1 MATTP
6 DRGPERWANL
16 RHAIVG
22 ALLAAPPPRGEL
34 RAAIEAL
41 AARTWQHPITGAQV
55 SFAFSTVERWLHI
68 ARRAGHGDTVN
79 ALRRRVR
86 KDAGTRRAVS
96 AALVAAL
103 VTQHREHPS
112 WSYQLHADNLVA
124 LAVLDAA
131 LGSVPS
137 YSTVRRFMKER
148 GLFRL
153 KPKRWRRDGRPAD
166 ERARER
172 FESRET
178 RSYENEYVLGLWHLD
193 FHTASRQ
200 VLSSRGE
207 LLTPVIL
214 AVIDDRSRVCCH
226 LQWYFAETAENLVHA
241 VCQAIQKRGLPMSL
255 LSDNGGAMTAEE
267 TREGFARLGIVHE
280 TTLPASP
287 QQNGKQEVFFAQVE
301 GRLLAMLESVPD
313 LRLDALNH
321 ATQAWVEMEYNRARH
336 SEIRETPTER
346 FLRGPTVGRP
356 SPTTETL
363 RHAFRLEQTRT
374 QRRSD
379 GTVSIEGVR
388 FEVPAR
394 YRHLERLSVRY
405 ARWDLSRVHLV
416 DARMGTLLAPLYPL
430 DRAKNASGIRRHM
443 GPVASVPTDEATPTK
458 SSKKTGMAPLMRQ
471 YIDAYDRSGLPPA
484 YLLKHDDE
492 PQHDETTETID
503 TDPTPDEMENS

>member
-1 MATTP
+1 MATNP
-6 DRGPERWANL
+6 KHGHGRWANL
-16 RHAIVG
+16 RFSIVG
-22 ALLAAPPPRGEL
+22 VLLAAPPRRGEL
-34 RAAIEAL
+34 RAALEEL
-41 AARTWQHPITGAQV
+41 AARTWTHPITGAPV
-55 SFAFSTVERWLHI
+55 IFAFSTIERWLHV
-68 ARRAGHGDTVN
+68 ARGERTDTVG

-86 KDAGTRRAVS
+86 HDAGKRRS
-96 AALVAAL
+96 LGALL
-103 VTQHREHPS
+103 VVEVLTQHREHPG

-124 LAVLDAA
+124 LGAIDPT
-131 LGSVPS
+131 LGRVPS

-148 GLFRL
+148 GLFRQ
-153 KPKRWRRDGRPAD
+153 KPKRWRRGDRPSD
-166 ERARER
+166 TRARER

-178 RSYENEYVLGLWHLD
+178 RSYEHEYVLGLWHLD
-193 FHTASRQ
+193 FHTASRK
-200 VLSSRGE
+200 VLSSTGE

-214 AVIDDRSRVCCH
+214 AVLDDRSRLCCH

-241 VCQAIQKRGLPMSL
+241 VSQAIQKRGLPGSL
-255 LSDNGGAMTAEE
+255 LSDNGGAMTADE
-267 TREGFARLGIVHE
+267 TREGFARLGVIHE

-287 QQNGKQEVFFAQVE
+287 QQNGKQEVFWSQVE
-301 GRLLAMLESVPD
+301 GRLLAMLETVPD

-443 GPVASVPTDEATPTK
+443 GPVASVPADETAPATP
-458 SSKKTGMAPLMRQ
+458 KKTGMAPLLRQ
-471 YIDAYDRSGLPPA
+471 LIDAYDRSGLPPA
-484 YLLKHDDE
+484 YLPKHDDE
-492 PQHDETTETID
+492 PQHDDEPRPDAIADTTNA
-503 TDPTPDEMENS
+503 MENS